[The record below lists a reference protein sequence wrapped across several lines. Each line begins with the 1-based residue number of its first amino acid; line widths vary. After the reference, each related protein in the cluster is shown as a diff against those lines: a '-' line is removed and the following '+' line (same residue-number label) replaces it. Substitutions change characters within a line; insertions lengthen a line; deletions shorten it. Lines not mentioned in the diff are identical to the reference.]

1 MELVLCKWVFAFLLS
16 CLLIFTV
23 VCSVE
28 GIHGDSKVRGVN
40 LGGWLVVEGWI
51 KPSLFDG
58 IPNGD
63 MLDGTDVQ
71 LKSVT
76 LQKYVS
82 AENGGGMNVTVDRDI
97 PSSWETFTLWRVS
110 ESEFQF
116 RTSQGQFLT
125 CDGDGGSVSSTA
137 ESPSRTETF
146 YVERNNNRV
155 HLKLNS
161 GTYLQASMA
170 NQLTADYLS
179 TPGWDD
185 NAATFELTI
194 VANNLHG
201 DFQLANGY
209 RHDKAKEVLKK
220 HRNSFITVED
230 FDFLYRHGINAVRIP
245 VGWWI
250 AFDPNPP
257 APFIGGSL
265 EALDNAF
272 TWAQAYSIKCII
284 DLHAALGSQNGMEHS
299 ASRDGSTGWPTSPD
313 YISKTLD
320 VIEFLASRYAKHPAL
335 LGIELLNEPSAANVP
350 LDILLSYYK
359 QGYQIVRKY
368 SSTAYVIVCQRIG
381 NADPLELFQ
390 ANIGSLNIVVDL
402 HYYNLFDPFFVN
414 LNTTDNIQFIFKSR
428 QTQLQALNSANGPL
442 IFIGEWV
449 NEWNVTSGSQR
460 DYQDFG
466 RAQLEVYNE
475 ASFGWA
481 YWTLKNDRKH
491 WDFEWN
497 IRNNYLQLG
506 DSPAVKISNGRTLLG
521 LACSCFVLHAI
532 L

>member
-1 MELVLCKWVFAFLLS
+1 M
-16 CLLIFTV
+16 
-23 VCSVE
+23 
-28 GIHGDSKVRGVN
+28 
-40 LGGWLVVEGWI
+40 
-51 KPSLFDG
+51 
-58 IPNGD
+58 
-63 MLDGTDVQ
+63 
-71 LKSVT
+71 
-76 LQKYVS
+76 
-82 AENGGGMNVTVDRDI
+82 
-97 PSSWETFTLWRVS
+97 
-110 ESEFQF
+110 
-116 RTSQGQFLT
+116 
-125 CDGDGGSVSSTA
+125 
-137 ESPSRTETF
+137 
-146 YVERNNNRV
+146 
-155 HLKLNS
+155 
-161 GTYLQASMA
+161 
-170 NQLTADYLS
+170 
-179 TPGWDD
+179 
-185 NAATFELTI
+185 
-194 VANNLHG
+194 
-201 DFQLANGY
+201 
-209 RHDKAKEVLKK
+209 
-220 HRNSFITVED
+220 NSF
-230 FDFLYRHGINAVRIP
+230 FF
-245 VGWWI
+245 
-250 AFDPNPP
+250 
-257 APFIGGSL
+257 
-265 EALDNAF
+265 
-272 TWAQAYSIKCII
+272 
-284 DLHAALGSQNGMEHS
+284 
-299 ASRDGSTGWPTSPD
+299 
-313 YISKTLD
+313 
-320 VIEFLASRYAKHPAL
+320 RYAKHPAL